1 MASVEDSRT
10 HPVSSKTILVSL
22 LAQRKGIGSQFCLEE
37 TFCPMSSK
45 KKIKVPKGHHL
56 IFRRFRRDPK
66 SGKML
71 DARLYGIKAWPIVV
85 ADNTEAPA

>member
-1 MASVEDSRT
+1 MQMTVGLTPFSQNDISFSVS
-10 HPVSSKTILVSL
+10 I
-22 LAQRKGIGSQFCLEE
+22 AQGYNSQFCLGE
-37 TFCPMSSK
+37 TFFIMSTK

-71 DARLYGIKAWPIVV
+71 DAKLYGIKAWPIVV
-85 ADNTEAPA
+85 ADNVEAPA